1 MSGESN
7 SKKDLLATLL
17 SDPDRLIKLATIAL
31 ILISGGGNL
40 FATKSVE
47 HTNTEEWNRAIRE
60 IHDLHSAL
68 SGALERQKQILES
81 NKKSLDN
88 MDHAMKELDE
98 IGDYIREQ
106 KRKNP

>member
-1 MSGESN
+1 MSGEPN

-40 FATKSVE
+40 FATKGVE

-60 IHDLHSAL
+60 IHDLHSAF